1 MSGGP
6 VGAFRSDGSRGRSG
20 AVAGRRWGKTSV
32 ATRTRSGGASARAD
46 LSRAAAEHEG
56 LLRPRAACLLRVQ
69 LHKQAF
75 TFGGQVVWSEA
86 IGRTGPGRLRFQ
98 SGIAFTEIPVAAAP
112 LLAHLLEQ
120 ASLAG

>member
-1 MSGGP
+1 MSPREPHRRQHPRVVLVDSAMAQLLPRRDGHVHDWSMGGL
-6 VGAFRSDGSRGRSG
+6 R
-20 AVAGRRWGKTSV
+20 
-32 ATRTRSGGASARAD
+32 
-46 LSRAAAEHEG
+46 LEHEG
-56 LLRPRAACLLRVQ
+56 LLRPGAACLLRVQ
-69 LHKQAF
+69 LHEQVF